1 MIRSVT
7 KNDYEEIAKL
17 MVEAFKNPPWNEVW
31 SYERSYQRIEQLDDG
46 KYTRCFVYMLDNKIA
61 GVVCGKLITYVND
74 LDFMI
79 EDFYIDP
86 DYQRMGIGQKMMELA
101 EKELSEID
109 NFTLLT
115 GRDFYSVDFYKKSGF
130 VIKNEIVFM
139 YKKLSENKS
148 S

>member
-61 GVVCGKLITYVND
+61 VVVCGKLITYVND

-86 DYQRMGIGQKMMELA
+86 HCQRRGLGKKMMKALEECLP
-101 EKELSEID
+101 EVDDLI
-109 NFTLLT
+109 LLT
-115 GRDFYSVDFYKKSGF
+115 GREFYSADFYQKNGF
-130 VIKNEIVFM
+130 KINDDMVFM
-139 YKKLSENKS
+139 VKKLKS
-148 S
+148 